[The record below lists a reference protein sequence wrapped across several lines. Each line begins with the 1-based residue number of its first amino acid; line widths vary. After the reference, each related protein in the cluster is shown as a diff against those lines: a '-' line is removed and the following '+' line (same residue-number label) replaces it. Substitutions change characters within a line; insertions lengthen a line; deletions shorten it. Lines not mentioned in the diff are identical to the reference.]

1 MGFANRV
8 REGVID
14 AALGLFR
21 GVIIIVVMAPIL
33 VAYLRD
39 AGDLFRAPGEWMLPG
54 IAEYLL
60 SGVKRG
66 VGALAVLAVCAYSLA
81 WRRFMRQNRMSFEEV
96 KEEYKESEGDPH
108 LRAAR
113 RHEHQAMAMSEI
125 EKQVRSSKVL
135 VIRKRPAP

>member
-1 MGFANRV
+1 
-8 REGVID
+8 
-14 AALGLFR
+14 
-21 GVIIIVVMAPIL
+21 
-33 VAYLRD
+33 
-39 AGDLFRAPGEWMLPG
+39 
-54 IAEYLL
+54 
-60 SGVKRG
+60 
-66 VGALAVLAVCAYSLA
+66 
-81 WRRFMRQNRMSFEEV
+81 MRQNRMSFEEV